1 MTSEAD
7 DIYGQA
13 RRGGAGNI
21 NKPWAQ
27 DMSGGI
33 HIGFIQRL
41 MEQATTSKYVKQL
54 FQVFL
59 SSFKGRLQKIKTSY
73 LVTLSY

>member
-7 DIYGQA
+7 DIYGKPDV
-13 RRGGAGNI
+13 GAGNI
-21 NKPWAQ
+21 NKPGLWPWAQ

-41 MEQATTSKYVKQL
+41 MEQATTSKYVKNQ
-54 FQVFL
+54 FPVFHSL
-59 SSFKGRLQKIKTSY
+59 M
-73 LVTLSY
+73 

>member
-7 DIYGQA
+7 DIYGKPDV
-13 RRGGAGNI
+13 GAGNI
-21 NKPWAQ
+21 NKTGLWPWAQ

-41 MEQATTSKYVKQL
+41 MEQATTSKYVKHQ
-54 FQVFL
+54 FPVFHSL
-59 SSFKGRLQKIKTSY
+59 K
-73 LVTLSY
+73 

>member
-41 MEQATTSKYVKQL
+41 MEQATTSKYGKQQ
-54 FQVFL
+54 F
-59 SSFKGRLQKIKTSY
+59 SSFAAT
-73 LVTLSY
+73 T

>member
-41 MEQATTSKYVKQL
+41 MEQATTSKYGKQQ
-54 FQVFL
+54 FPTFAAT
-59 SSFKGRLQKIKTSY
+59 I
-73 LVTLSY
+73 